1 MKRVRFLREL
11 ENYCNANNLS
21 YDWKKG
27 KGKGKG
33 SHGTVYVGQDKTT
46 VKDGEIDPLVKEY
59 ILKQLRIPK
68 DAF

>member
-1 MKRVRFLREL
+1 MKRVRFLHEL
-11 ENYCNANNLS
+11 QDYCLKTGQS

-33 SHGTVYVGQDKTT
+33 SHGTVYVDRAKTT

-59 ILKQLRIPK
+59 ILKQLGLPK